1 MPRLKDGKGKN
12 VGDWSEI
19 YVFFRIMETG
29 RLQSADC
36 DMNPIADAYLPVLKI
51 IREEETNKLVDY
63 YTSKGGDS
71 KVLEVYSNGELVR
84 KCTIEEF
91 KEAGDLLLT
100 SLQNAIADPKTK
112 TASMH
117 FRDIEDFL
125 ESIKIY
131 AIKAPSRAI
140 SKNFG
145 GKSDITMLIQQR
157 DGLTLNAGFSVKSS
171 LSSPATLGN
180 SSNACNFYF
189 ELPGCNDEIM
199 LEVNAIE
206 GSSKIVSRARKIAEH
221 GIDPIYIGVGSIT
234 YKKNLM
240 LIGADTAQAL
250 ARALWLAYS
259 KSEGRKVSKKK
270 LTDAL
275 VLLCDDDP
283 LSLFDPNDD
292 SYHVTLYRKRLV
304 DYLMAIACGM
314 NPDEPWDARLVIKGG
329 YVFVTKRGDVLAYYA
344 ADEDLFKDFL
354 LENIKFDSPSSS
366 RRADDKNGYS
376 QGIIIKKDNRYVF
389 TLNLQLRFVS

>member
-1 MPRLKDGKGKN
+1 
-12 VGDWSEI
+12 
-19 YVFFRIMETG
+19 
-29 RLQSADC
+29 
-36 DMNPIADAYLPVLKI
+36 
-51 IREEETNKLVDY
+51 
-63 YTSKGGDS
+63 
-71 KVLEVYSNGELVR
+71 
-84 KCTIEEF
+84 
-91 KEAGDLLLT
+91 
-100 SLQNAIADPKTK
+100 
-112 TASMH
+112 
-117 FRDIEDFL
+117 
-125 ESIKIY
+125 
-131 AIKAPSRAI
+131 
-140 SKNFG
+140 
-145 GKSDITMLIQQR
+145 
-157 DGLTLNAGFSVKSS
+157 
-171 LSSPATLGN
+171 
-180 SSNACNFYF
+180 
-189 ELPGCNDEIM
+189 M